1 MTLHILY
8 YTLKIDMQDTLW
20 ADLQQYYDETLKGT
34 HLKELLA
41 DEKRNAMMIGQFQDI
56 IFDYTHEKLDFKGKE
71 LLKKLAED
79 AKLFKKIQ
87 AQFKGVP
94 IDTIQDKINKT
105 ENRSVLHT
113 ALRLPK
119 GATL

>member
-1 MTLHILY
+1 
-8 YTLKIDMQDTLW
+8 MQDTLW